1 MAPQRSNGSK
11 TDHIDAKR
19 LLRSLMAYL
28 RGEPKVWSVVRVPSV
43 AEEDDRRLHRERD
56 RLIAERGQHVNRI
69 KGLCAI
75 HGIYDYEP
83 MRRDRMLRLEQLHT
97 GDGREL
103 PLRLKAEI
111 ARELQRLELI
121 LGMLK
126 EIEAER
132 DAIALTENVSAH
144 TNAKTI
150 QNLVKLK
157 AIGAEI
163 ATVVTGE
170 VFYRPFNNRHMRRRV
185 MWPSGARCS
194 RRNSAKL
201 SLATIRCLCCGLW
214 RRQDSVGYIASATLQ
229 RWVLCCEPSPPS
241 TRQGKTVREIEMAFG
256 KILFACIVG
265 SVTLLN
271 ALVASAV
278 ADNCKEPKTDTR
290 EVPVFS
296 PPLANVVTG
305 TGRLQFHSAPNTRCV
320 MSGVFVI
327 PE

>member
-1 MAPQRSNGSK
+1 MRSHVIDPASVQVDRRARRAK

-28 RGEPKVWSVVRVPSV
+28 RGEPKVWSVLRVPSV

-103 PLRLKAEI
+103 PPRLKAEI

-121 LGMLK
+121 LEMLK

-132 DAIALTENVSAH
+132 DAIALTEKVSAH
-144 TNAKTI
+144 TNTKTI

-163 ATVVTGE
+163 ATVLTGE
-170 VFYRPFNNRHMRRRV
+170 VFYRPFNNRHQVASYVGLTPSPFQSGSKCRDQGISKAGNPKARSTMIELAWLWLRHQPDSPLSIWFQERVGTRKGRIRRITIV
-185 MWPSGARCS
+185 AVAR
-194 RRNSAKL
+194 KL
-201 SLATIRCLCCGLW
+201 LIALW
-214 RRQDSVGYIASATLQ
+214 RYLETGVVPTGA
-229 RWVLCCEPSPPS
+229 VL
-241 TRQGKTVREIEMAFG
+241 
-256 KILFACIVG
+256 
-265 SVTLLN
+265 N
-271 ALVASAV
+271 
-278 ADNCKEPKTDTR
+278 
-290 EVPVFS
+290 
-296 PPLANVVTG
+296 
-305 TGRLQFHSAPNTRCV
+305 
-320 MSGVFVI
+320 
-327 PE
+327 